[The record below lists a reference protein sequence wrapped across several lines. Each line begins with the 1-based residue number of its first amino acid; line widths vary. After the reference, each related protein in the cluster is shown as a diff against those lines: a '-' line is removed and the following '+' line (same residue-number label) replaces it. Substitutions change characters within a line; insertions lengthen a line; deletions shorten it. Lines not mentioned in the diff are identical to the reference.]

1 MTLRRNGPWTITDT
15 RQVYDNPWISLTHH
29 DVVHPTGAPGQ
40 YGVVHYKNRAIG
52 ILPLLEDGRV
62 PLVGQHRFPFNMMT
76 WELPEGGGPL
86 NADPLNAG
94 ARELAEETGYQ
105 ARGWAKVLD
114 CQLSNSVSDEVAIG
128 YVAWDLTPGAA
139 SPEDS
144 EELSLN
150 LVSFAELHERVLS
163 GDIVDSLTILIVLK
177 VAALARGG
185 ASEDSER
192 LLPEKPAAI
201 IRKALGY

>member
-1 MTLRRNGPWTITDT
+1 MQRRNGPWTITGQ

-40 YGVVHYKNRAIG
+40 CGVVHYKNRAIG
-52 ILPLLEDGRV
+52 VLPLLDDGRV
-62 PLVGQHRFPFNMMT
+62 PLVGQHRFPFDMTT

-86 NADPLNAG
+86 DADPLQA
-94 ARELAEETGYQ
+94 AERELAEETGYR
-105 ARGWAKVLD
+105 ATGWARILD

-128 YVAWDLTPGAA
+128 FVAWDMTPGTAA
-139 SPEDS
+139 PEDS
-144 EELSLN
+144 EELSLAYI
-150 LVSFAELHERVLS
+150 SFAELHERVLS

-177 VAALARGG
+177 AAALALRGG
-185 ASEDSER
+185 RDDTMAV

-201 IRKALGY
+201 IRRSLGR